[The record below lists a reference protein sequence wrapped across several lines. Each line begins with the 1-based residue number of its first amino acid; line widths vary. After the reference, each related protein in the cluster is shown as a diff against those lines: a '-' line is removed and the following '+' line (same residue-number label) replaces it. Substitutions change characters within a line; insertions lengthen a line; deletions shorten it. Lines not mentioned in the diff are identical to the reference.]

1 MQTMSE
7 QSLPIKPWPRIA
19 WGVSILAVLAAY
31 ATATGTPLAGAF
43 IVIGLGAAI
52 IAWRFPYTVFNIWL
66 STCLLLG
73 IQIAVSTGQIR
84 IGERVFVGYLELTLG
99 EFVGIAI
106 LVAWAL
112 RILVLWRGRRDRNW
126 KPDLPLI
133 LGFGLMFAAQLASLA
148 SPVEPPAG
156 EVVKH
161 AFRYVAFTYLT
172 CIALVVNFIRSRKRL
187 RVALV
192 ILTVFGIVFALDG
205 LRSVVGFDGGLSLN
219 RAVPLPILETIPLGG
234 NQHALAEVML
244 IGMCAALAF
253 GALSKFPDQKL
264 LASVSA
270 AFMAGV
276 AILTFSRT
284 AWIALIVMAG
294 ILSLTV
300 WKDWLL
306 ARKQW
311 LAIAA
316 LFFIPLAA
324 AMGVYTLSSTAQGSI
339 DSRSMLT
346 SIAVD
351 AFTTSPVFGIG
362 AGTFYDRV
370 SRTYAFVVEFGPAFD
385 AHGFLQKTLAET
397 GVVGLF
403 ALMVTMAMIAR
414 EMWKVWTGLSRG
426 RIEREAY
433 AYLAVGV
440 IGSFIYQLF
449 STSYWTPRLW
459 LPVGIM
465 LAAGRI
471 FLEKE
476 SERDPDFLRKT
487 HG

>member
-1 MQTMSE
+1 MSDE
-7 QSLPIKPWPRIA
+7 SLPIKPWPRIA

-43 IVIGLGAAI
+43 VVIGLGAAI
-52 IAWRFPYTVFNIWL
+52 IAWRFPYTVFNAWL
-66 STCLLLG
+66 ATCLLLG
-73 IQIAVSTGQIR
+73 VQIAVSTGQIR
-84 IGERVFVGYLELTLG
+84 IGERVFVGFIELTLG
-99 EFVGIAI
+99 EFVGLAI

-112 RILVLWRGRRDRNW
+112 RILILWRGRRDRNW

-133 LGFGLMFAAQLASLA
+133 LGFSLMFAAQLASLA

-156 EVVKH
+156 EVIKH

-172 CIALVVNFIRSRKRL
+172 CIALVVNFVRSRKRL
-187 RVALV
+187 RTAFV
-192 ILTVFGIVFALDG
+192 ILTVFGVIFALDG
-205 LRSVVGFDGGLSLN
+205 LRSVISFDGGFSLS
-219 RAVPLPILETIPLGG
+219 RAEPLPILEMIPLGG

-264 LASVSA
+264 LASLSA
-270 AFMAGV
+270 ALMAGI

-284 AWIALIVMAG
+284 AWIALAVMVG
-294 ILSLTV
+294 LLSITV

-311 LAIAA
+311 LAIVA
-316 LFFIPLAA
+316 LFFIPIAA
-324 AMGVYTLSSTAQGSI
+324 AMGVYTLSSTAQSSV

-346 SIAVD
+346 SIAID
-351 AFTTSPVFGIG
+351 AFQTSPLIGIG

-370 SRTYAFVVEFGPAFD
+370 SRTYAFVIEFGPAFD

-397 GVVGLF
+397 GLVGLF
-403 ALMVTMAMIAR
+403 ALIVTISMILR
-414 EMWKVWTGLSRG
+414 EMWKTWNALSRG

-476 SERDPDFLRKT
+476 AERDPDFLRR
-487 HG
+487 